1 MSHGPLGRRRNLGG
15 RDVVIFIQLLITL
28 FIGWAVTELLRGW
41 DGRQN
46 RIDAMREFDEQLAAR
61 NDLRLEDSSED
72 DTRGL

>member
-1 MSHGPLGRRRNLGG
+1 M
-15 RDVVIFIQLLITL
+15 VILIQVLVTL
-28 FIGWAVTELLRGW
+28 FIGWAVTEVLRGW